1 MMLTRSG
8 TIMEDNIRVVARCW
22 PSWWLGVT
30 LIIFVRFRP
39 LNSKELEAGDESV
52 VTFPENQNDREVS
65 LWTKEKSNKG
75 SKGEK
80 KERKFT
86 FDKIL
91 KPTVT
96 QSQVYDA
103 TAKNIVKGEESII
116 MHLYSP
122 ILCNWVT
129 HFADVLSGYNG
140 TIFAYGQTSSGKT
153 HTMEGNIHNEE
164 MMGIIPRIVNDI
176 FDHVSAMEDDKTT
189 FVIKVS
195 YFELYLE
202 TITDLLSSKLS
213 PFYLF

>member
-1 MMLTRSG
+1 MLSRSG
-8 TIMEDNIRVVARCW
+8 TVMEDNIRVVARCW
-22 PSWWLGVT
+22 ASSWLGVT
-30 LIIFVRFRP
+30 LIIFARFRP

-75 SKGEK
+75 KGEK

-116 MHLYSP
+116 
-122 ILCNWVT
+122 
-129 HFADVLSGYNG
+129 
-140 TIFAYGQTSSGKT
+140 
-153 HTMEGNIHNEE
+153 
-164 MMGIIPRIVNDI
+164 
-176 FDHVSAMEDDKTT
+176 
-189 FVIKVS
+189 
-195 YFELYLE
+195 
-202 TITDLLSSKLS
+202 
-213 PFYLF
+213 